1 MRGTMPKQLYASA
14 DDTTDGLFPET
25 NRPGATPL
33 HSTGLLPSQV
43 LREMVR
49 GGEIA
54 AADGI
59 RDDQIQPASLDLR
72 LGRIAYRVR
81 ASFLPGDATVRE
93 KLDAL
98 GGYEIDLS
106 EGALLERGGV
116 YIVPLVEHL
125 NLPSRISG
133 IANPKSSS
141 GRLDLFTRLISD
153 NAKTFDQVPAG
164 YAGPLYAEIA
174 PRTFGV
180 LVRQGARLNQLRLKR
195 GNPKNTDKG
204 LRELHAEVPLVDDTR
219 GPADI
224 YKGSIAVSIDLE
236 GTEASGLIGY
246 RARRH
251 TGLIDIDRVDHYEAM
266 DFWEPIFRRGDGR
279 LILDP
284 NDFYILASREAVTV
298 PPDHAAEMF
307 PYNPLIGEFRAHY
320 AGFFDPGFGYAEAGG
335 SGSRAVLEIRSHEV
349 PFVMEH
355 GQVVA
360 RLIYERLTEVPD
372 RIYGRDIGSNYQR
385 QGLKLAKQFRTTG
398 RF

>member
-1 MRGTMPKQLYASA
+1 MPKQLHATAEEPAGDS
-14 DDTTDGLFPET
+14 LFPDAS
-25 NRPGATPL
+25 RPAAAPL
-33 HSTGLLPSQV
+33 HTTGLLPSQV

-49 GGEIA
+49 AGEIA
-54 AADGI
+54 AMEAIGA
-59 RDDQIQPASLDLR
+59 DQIQPASMDLR
-72 LGRIAYRVR
+72 LGRVAYRVR
-81 ASFLPGDATVRE
+81 ASFLPGGDATVAA
-93 KLDAL
+93 KLDLL
-98 GGYEIDLS
+98 GSHEIDLS
-106 EGALLERGGV
+106 QGALLECGGV
-116 YIVPLVEHL
+116 YIVPLMEHL
-125 NLPSRISG
+125 NLPSRVSG

-141 GRLDLFTRLISD
+141 GRLDLFTRLIAD
-153 NAKTFDQVPAG
+153 NAQTFDQVPAG
-164 YAGPLYAEIA
+164 YTGPLYAEIA

-204 LRELHAEVPLVDDTR
+204 LRELHAEVPLVDDKR

-224 YKGSIAVSIDLE
+224 YKGAIAVTIDLE
-236 GTEASGLIGY
+236 GTDPSGLIGY

-251 TGLIDIDRVDHYEAM
+251 TDLIDLDRIDHYEPL
-266 DFWEPIFRRGDGR
+266 DFWEPIYRRDDGR

-284 NDFYILASREAVTV
+284 SDFYILASREAVTV

-335 SGSRAVLEIRSHEV
+335 TGSRAVLEIRSHEV

-385 QGLKLAKQFRTTG
+385 QGLKLSKQFR
-398 RF
+398 RSRSP